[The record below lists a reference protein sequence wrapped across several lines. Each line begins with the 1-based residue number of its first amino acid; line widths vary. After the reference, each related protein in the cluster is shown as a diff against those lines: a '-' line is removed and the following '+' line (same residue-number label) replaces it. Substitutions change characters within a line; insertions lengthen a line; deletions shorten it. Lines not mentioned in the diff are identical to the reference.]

1 VQTDEERV
9 VEQVGARDLVERFS
23 TAFHGAAGSEDFSRL
38 EALAAPGAVA
48 AFLVESHSATVVPLV
63 SRTAVPAGARLE
75 LDLDGLTTPL
85 PGLVLVPF
93 TGHGFARPDFTGE
106 LRLELDDHGR
116 LARVRYDAP

>member
-1 VQTDEERV
+1 
-9 VEQVGARDLVERFS
+9 VEQAAARDVVERFS
-23 TAFHGAAGSEDFSRL
+23 TAFHGAAGEEDFSRL

-75 LDLDGLTTPL
+75 IDLDDLASPL
-85 PGLVLVPF
+85 PDQVVVPF

-106 LRLELDDHGR
+106 LRLDLDGDGR
-116 LARVRYDAP
+116 LTRVRFDAP